1 MFYSI
6 EQTRNY
12 NKFQDVRIP
21 SARNLYERYGAAV
34 GKGVYNTSSDEISNP
49 VHLSN
54 NIIDNVA
61 YAQDALSK
69 SFDEINSSK

>member
-12 NKFQDVRIP
+12 NRFEDIRIP
-21 SARNLYERYGAAV
+21 SARNLYERYGASV
-34 GKGVYNTSSDEISNP
+34 GKGVFNTSSEQISNP

-61 YAQDALSK
+61 YAQDALTK
-69 SFDEINSSK
+69 SFDELNSEK

>member
-12 NKFQDVRIP
+12 NRFEDIRIP
-21 SARNLYERYGAAV
+21 SARNLYERYGASV
-34 GKGVYNTSSDEISNP
+34 GKGVFNTSSEQISNP

-61 YAQDALSK
+61 YAQDALTK
-69 SFDEINSSK
+69 SFDELNSAK